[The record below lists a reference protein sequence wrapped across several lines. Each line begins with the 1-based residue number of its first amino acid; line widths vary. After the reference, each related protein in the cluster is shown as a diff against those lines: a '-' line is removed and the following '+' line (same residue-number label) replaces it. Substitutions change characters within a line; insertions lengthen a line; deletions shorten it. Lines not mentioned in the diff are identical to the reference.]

1 MGYCSFYFYFSV
13 NIWNS
18 FSQKLESCILS
29 KFILTATCQPPGF
42 IKNAWCIPCLNIK
55 ASPNAQ
61 FHWGSISAKPRV
73 YLGIPFTHVTVL
85 KLLLKNV
92 EEILFGRIFLG
103 SHTSEMVSKRVCVHW
118 CLCRFKSNMLH
129 IRGFQ
134 CWEPL
139 MMVPAGNNA

>member
-92 EEILFGRIFLG
+92 EEILFGWIFFGRLYQWNG
-103 SHTSEMVSKRVCVHW
+103 IKT
-118 CLCRFKSNMLH
+118 CLCSLVSMQVQ
-129 IRGFQ
+129 IRH
-134 CWEPL
+134 
-139 MMVPAGNNA
+139 VAY